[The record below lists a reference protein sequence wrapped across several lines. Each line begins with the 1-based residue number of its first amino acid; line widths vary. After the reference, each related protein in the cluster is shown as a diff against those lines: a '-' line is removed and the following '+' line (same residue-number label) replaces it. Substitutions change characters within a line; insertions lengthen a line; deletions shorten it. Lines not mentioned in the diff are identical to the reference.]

1 MTSKGKSTQG
11 TLVHVCVGA
20 FKGRPKQP
28 VERAVLRANHG
39 IEGDAHAGA
48 WHRQVSLLD
57 IAAIESMAAAHPAI
71 VPGVFG
77 ENLALRGI
85 DLDRLGL
92 GSVLRIG
99 NEAELK
105 ICQIG
110 KECHTACDIQKR
122 TGDCI
127 MPRAGVFAKVTRS
140 GEVRPGDPVVVSWVV
155 ARDLFQAV
163 VLVAS
168 DRCASGL
175 AEDTAG
181 PAVAEMLQA
190 TGRFHV
196 YRRKVVHD
204 DIVAIADSLR
214 HYSDGH
220 GIDLILTVGGTG
232 LSPRDVTPEAT
243 RNLIERPTPGL
254 DEAMR
259 AASLQKTPHAML
271 SRGVSGIRKNTLIV
285 NLPGSKRAAIE
296 NLAVIL
302 SALPHALEK
311 LRGSPADCDPERAK
325 PAK

>member
-1 MTSKGKSTQG
+1 MNGKEKSAQG

-20 FKGRPKQP
+20 FKGQPKQP
-28 VERAVLRANHG
+28 VERAVLRANYG

-57 IAAIESMAAAHPAI
+57 IAAIESLAVRDSAI

-85 DLDRLGL
+85 DLNRLGL

-99 NEAELK
+99 GEAELK

-110 KECHTACDIQKR
+110 KDCHTGCDIQKR
-122 TGDCI
+122 TGNCI

-140 GEVRPGDPVVVSWVV
+140 GEVRPGDPVALALVVS
-155 ARDLFQAV
+155 RDLFQAV

-175 AEDTAG
+175 ADDTAG
-181 PAVAEMLQA
+181 PAVIEMLQA

-204 DIVAIADSLR
+204 DVIAIGDSLR

-220 GIDLILTVGGTG
+220 GIDLVLTVGGTG

-243 RNLIERPTPGL
+243 RSLIERPTPGL

-285 NLPGSKRAAIE
+285 NLPGSKRAATE

-302 SALPHALEK
+302 PALPHALEK
-311 LRGSPADCDPERAK
+311 LRGSPADCDSARGK
-325 PAK
+325 PQR

>member
-1 MTSKGKSTQG
+1 M
-11 TLVHVCVGA
+11 
-20 FKGRPKQP
+20 
-28 VERAVLRANHG
+28 
-39 IEGDAHAGA
+39 
-48 WHRQVSLLD
+48 SLLD
-57 IAAIESMAAAHPAI
+57 IAAIEALAAGNPAV

-77 ENLALRGI
+77 ENMALRGI

-99 NEAELK
+99 PHAELK

-110 KECHTACDIQKR
+110 KECHTGCDIQKR
-122 TGDCI
+122 TGECI
-127 MPRAGVFAKVTRS
+127 MPRTGLFAKVSRS
-140 GEVRPGDPVVVSWVV
+140 GEVRPGDPVIVASVV
-155 ARDLFQAV
+155 ARDMFQAV

-168 DRCASGL
+168 DRCASGI

-181 PAVAEMLQA
+181 PAVMEMLQA

-204 DIVAIADSLR
+204 DAVAIGDSLR

-220 GIDLILTVGGTG
+220 GIDLVLTVGGTG
-232 LSPRDVTPEAT
+232 FSPRDVTPEAT
-243 RNLIERPTPGL
+243 RSLIERPTPGL

-285 NLPGSKRAAIE
+285 NLPGSKNAAVE
-296 NLAVIL
+296 NLAVLIP
-302 SALPHALEK
+302 ALPHALEK
-311 LRGSPADCDPERAK
+311 LRGSPADCDPARGK
-325 PAK
+325 PGR